1 MTTKRYFYRA
11 TIERVIDGD
20 SFEAMIDLGLET
32 YQKHKLRLKDVDT
45 PETYRPGSDLEKQ
58 AGNLVSE
65 HVKGLIEGKTVY
77 LKTYADSKYGDYLA
91 EIYLEETSVM
101 SVNDYL
107 LQQEFGRFYDGSKK
121 PEWDEVFLES
131 IVANLTAIR

>member
-32 YQKHKLRLKDVDT
+32 YQRHKLRLKDVDT
-45 PETYRPGSDLEKQ
+45 PETYRPKSDLERK
-58 AGNLVSE
+58 AGNLVSD
-65 HVKGLIEGKTVY
+65 HVKSLIEGKTVY
-77 LKTYADSKYGDYLA
+77 IKTHADSKYGDYLA

-101 SVNDYL
+101 SVNEYL

-121 PEWDEVFLES
+121 TEWDEVFLES
-131 IVANLTAIR
+131 IVVNLAQ